1 MKVASNMNTF
11 SNHLNSISR
20 MRMTNDSKFVDTG
33 HQPGFPNPGASLGK
47 KNTRVK
53 INGKR
58 VFINIQSF
66 YKESKNRNKKYQAHM
81 HSQHKIRHS
90 SINKEN
96 VLEKNNRN
104 SFYQT
109 KNYLKYNSI
118 NSGKKNRQNL
128 TGHANVL
135 LNKKQKSSAHKLRVS
150 EDKRRYAG
158 IRTSAD
164 VSRDFIKMNSRRKIV
179 KKY

>member
-1 MKVASNMNTF
+1 
-11 SNHLNSISR
+11 
-20 MRMTNDSKFVDTG
+20 MRVTNDSKFIDSTNQG
-33 HQPGFPNPGASLGK
+33 NFPNATSAIGK
-47 KNTRVK
+47 TKNTRVK
-53 INGKR
+53 INGKK

-66 YKESKNRNKKYQAHM
+66 YKETKNRNKKYQAQM
-81 HSQHKIRHS
+81 NSQQKIRHS

-128 TGHANVL
+128 TGHANIL
-135 LNKKQKSSAHKLRVS
+135 LNKKHKGSAHKLRVS
-150 EDKRRYAG
+150 EDKRRYNA

-164 VSRDFIKMNSRRKIV
+164 VSRDFVKMNSRRKIIR
-179 KKY
+179 KY

>member
-1 MKVASNMNTF
+1 
-11 SNHLNSISR
+11 
-20 MRMTNDSKFVDTG
+20 MRVTNDSKFIDSTNQGSYHNTISNVAK
-33 HQPGFPNPGASLGK
+33 N

-53 INGKR
+53 INGKK

-66 YKESKNRNKKYQAHM
+66 YKESKNKNKKYHGQMNSH
-81 HSQHKIRHS
+81 QKIRHS

-96 VLEKNNRN
+96 VIEKNNRN

-128 TGHANVL
+128 TGHANIL
-135 LNKKQKSSAHKLRVS
+135 LNKKHKGSAHKLRVS
-150 EDKRRYAG
+150 EDKRRYNA

-179 KKY
+179 RKY

>member
-1 MKVASNMNTF
+1 MKVTGNTL
-11 SNHLNSISR
+11 SNHFNSISR
-20 MRMTNDSKFVDTG
+20 MRITHDSKFIDSINHG
-33 HQPGFPNPGASLGK
+33 QLHQGNIGK
-47 KNTRVK
+47 TKNTRVK
-53 INGKR
+53 INGKK

-66 YKESKNRNKKYQAHM
+66 YKESKNRNKKIQNQI
-81 HSQHKIRHS
+81 HSQNKIRNS

-96 VLEKNNRN
+96 VIEKNNRN

-128 TGHANVL
+128 TGHANIL
-135 LNKKQKSSAHKLRVS
+135 LNKKHKGSAHKIRVS
-150 EDKRRYAG
+150 EDKRRYGG

-164 VSRDFIKMNSRRKIV
+164 VSREFIKMNSRRKIMR
-179 KKY
+179 KY

>member
-1 MKVASNMNTF
+1 
-11 SNHLNSISR
+11 
-20 MRMTNDSKFVDTG
+20 
-33 HQPGFPNPGASLGK
+33 
-47 KNTRVK
+47 
-53 INGKR
+53 

-66 YKESKNRNKKYQAHM
+66 YKETKNRNKKYQAHL
-81 HSQHKIRHS
+81 HSQNKIRHS

-96 VLEKNNRN
+96 IIEKNNRN

-128 TGHANVL
+128 TGHANIL
-135 LNKKQKSSAHKLRVS
+135 LNKRHKGSAHKLRAS

-164 VSRDFIKMNSRRKIV
+164 VSKEFIKLNSRRKIMR
-179 KKY
+179 KY

>member
-1 MKVASNMNTF
+1 MKISGTANTV
-11 SNHLNSISR
+11 SSHLNSISR
-20 MRMTNDSKFVDTG
+20 MKMTADSKFVDPA
-33 HQPGFPNPGASLGK
+33 HASQFGPPHPK
-47 KNTRVK
+47 TKNTRVK
-53 INGKR
+53 INGKK

-66 YKESKNRNKKYQAHM
+66 YKETKNRNRKYQAHL
-81 HSQHKIRHS
+81 HSQNKIRHS

-96 VLEKNNRN
+96 ILEKNNRN

-128 TGHANVL
+128 TGHANIL
-135 LNKKQKSSAHKLRVS
+135 MNKKHKGSAHKLRAS
-150 EDKRRYAG
+150 EDKRRYAA

-164 VSRDFIKMNSRRKIV
+164 VSKEFIKMNSRRKIMR
-179 KKY
+179 KY

>member
-1 MKVASNMNTF
+1 
-11 SNHLNSISR
+11 
-20 MRMTNDSKFVDTG
+20 MRVTNDSKFIDSTNHGSYHNTISNVAK
-33 HQPGFPNPGASLGK
+33 N

-53 INGKR
+53 INGKK

-66 YKESKNRNKKYQAHM
+66 YKESKNKNKKYHGQMNSH
-81 HSQHKIRHS
+81 QKIRHS

-96 VLEKNNRN
+96 VIEKNNRN

-128 TGHANVL
+128 TGHANILV
-135 LNKKQKSSAHKLRVS
+135 NKKHKGSAHKLRVS
-150 EDKRRYAG
+150 EDKRRYNA

-179 KKY
+179 RKY